1 MERNLWTLEPGE
13 GALIPVESGFRI
25 AEVSVV
31 EAALP
36 IEGSVEAVP
45 GVWPTGAS
53 QGMLLVAARDE
64 PVALEKGT
72 PVGELRS
79 GFVSS
84 GTCECGAVETILE
97 GAAED
102 RCGECGA
109 VNSSLAEQFCQTC
122 GRTGAYEAT
131 ALQGCRSCS
140 GSRRR
145 SIWRSAALAFVV
157 GLGALAGSSSMMA
170 YQDGQCELD
179 RWSTFPGGVVRAH
192 YESRDSLY
200 IPETSDCPW
209 SLDCLSDRRVTC
221 AKCTDGQLM
230 TVEDDWRHDPS
241 RQLSGKTWTGET
253 RFFWRSSRGVH
264 SFRDWRSTCT
274 EAVYH
279 IVEVPGGIERMAE
292 ETPTDRYYEAL
303 RNDLGKRYPSAD
315 RFLLDHLVSLEGF
328 LDKSIIFGFSYGV
341 GKAELCRTGGKLLG
355 HIIGRSGSSPDPE
368 RAQAVRDFAP
378 LKEKLHIQQF
388 LGSANW
394 LRTYLPSEF
403 GHCAKVL
410 SAYQKP
416 GAAFPPE
423 GLGGGQFRRV

>member
-1 MERNLWTLEPGE
+1 MTLEPGE

-84 GTCECGAVETILE
+84 GTCECGTVETILE
-97 GAAED
+97 GDAED

-109 VNSSLAEQFCQTC
+109 VNSSLAEQFCQTG

-179 RWSTFPGGVVRAH
+179 QWSYVSRWSCPRSLRVAGQSLSSGNVR
-192 YESRDSLY
+192 
-200 IPETSDCPW
+200 
-209 SLDCLSDRRVTC
+209 LSMV
-221 AKCTDGQLM
+221 
-230 TVEDDWRHDPS
+230 
-241 RQLSGKTWTGET
+241 
-253 RFFWRSSRGVH
+253 
-264 SFRDWRSTCT
+264 
-274 EAVYH
+274 
-279 IVEVPGGIERMAE
+279 
-292 ETPTDRYYEAL
+292 L
-303 RNDLGKRYPSAD
+303 RW
-315 RFLLDHLVSLEGF
+315 LV
-328 LDKSIIFGFSYGV
+328 
-341 GKAELCRTGGKLLG
+341 
-355 HIIGRSGSSPDPE
+355 GSSGH
-368 RAQAVRDFAP
+368 VREMHGWPVDD
-378 LKEKLHIQQF
+378 
-388 LGSANW
+388 S
-394 LRTYLPSEF
+394 
-403 GHCAKVL
+403 
-410 SAYQKP
+410 
-416 GAAFPPE
+416 
-423 GLGGGQFRRV
+423 

>member
-1 MERNLWTLEPGE
+1 
-13 GALIPVESGFRI
+13 
-25 AEVSVV
+25 
-31 EAALP
+31 
-36 IEGSVEAVP
+36 
-45 GVWPTGAS
+45 
-53 QGMLLVAARDE
+53 
-64 PVALEKGT
+64 
-72 PVGELRS
+72 
-79 GFVSS
+79 
-84 GTCECGAVETILE
+84 
-97 GAAED
+97 
-102 RCGECGA
+102 
-109 VNSSLAEQFCQTC
+109 
-122 GRTGAYEAT
+122 
-131 ALQGCRSCS
+131 
-140 GSRRR
+140 
-145 SIWRSAALAFVV
+145 
-157 GLGALAGSSSMMA
+157 MMA

-192 YESRDSLY
+192 YESRDSLF
-200 IPETSDCPW
+200 IPETSGCPW
-209 SLDCLSDRRVTC
+209 SLDGLSDRRVTC

-241 RQLSGKTWTGET
+241 GQLSGKTWTGET
-253 RFFWRSSRGVH
+253 RFFWRSSGGVH
-264 SFRDWRSTCT
+264 NFRDWRSTCT

-423 GLGGGQFRRV
+423 GLGAGNSDGCKAVRAIKKMLESAICLSVFDEASAITGECPLEQVADASGYAVGGTVLQMSRDLTQMKVWQPTPRASSREERHDLVPPWRQGRYVGWKL